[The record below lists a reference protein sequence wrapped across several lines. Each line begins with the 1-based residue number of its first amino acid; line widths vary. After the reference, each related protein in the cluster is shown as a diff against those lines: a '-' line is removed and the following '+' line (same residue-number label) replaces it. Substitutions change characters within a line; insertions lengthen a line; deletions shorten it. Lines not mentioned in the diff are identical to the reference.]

1 MSDSVGLTAKD
12 VFSLNNRRRRLSG
25 PGLRTFLAAADQ
37 WDLAEEQ
44 RIRILGMPLHSS
56 YQTWC
61 RKARSGR
68 PLVLSVNILMRIS
81 AVLGIYG
88 SLQVL
93 HESGEVVMAWLRGPH
108 VAAPYNGRA
117 PMALMTTGSLE
128 DLMAI
133 RSFLAAA
140 QQGFYI
146 APNEVDKGFTPYR
159 DEDIRWRKKPLQ
171 G

>member
-1 MSDSVGLTAKD
+1 MSNSVGFTAED
-12 VFSLNNRRRRLSG
+12 EFSLNNRRRLSG

-37 WDLAEEQ
+37 WDLTEEQ

-56 YQTWC
+56 YQAWC

-68 PLVLSVNILMRIS
+68 PLVLCVDVLMRIS

-88 SLQVL
+88 HLQGL
-93 HESGEVVMAWLRGPH
+93 HESGDEVMAWLHGPH

-117 PMALMTTGSLE
+117 PIALMTTGSLE

-140 QQGFYI
+140 QQGFYM
-146 APNEVDKGFTPYR
+146 APNEIDNGFIPYR
-159 DEDIRWRKKPLQ
+159 DEDIRWV
-171 G
+171 